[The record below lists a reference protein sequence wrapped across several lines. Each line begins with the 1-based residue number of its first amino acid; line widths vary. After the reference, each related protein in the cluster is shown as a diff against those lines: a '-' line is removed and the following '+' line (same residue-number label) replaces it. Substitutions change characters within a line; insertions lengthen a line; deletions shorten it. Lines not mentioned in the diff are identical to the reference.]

1 MYPHNPRKRRLRIWK
16 KDLRPISLTACLKVA
31 EDCVVHDYIKPAV
44 IKVLDPNQYG
54 AVPHSS
60 TTQAL
65 IHMVHSWAQ
74 ATDGNSATIRTV
86 LFDYRKAFDLIDH
99 RILVDNL
106 YKLVLPTRKIN
117 WMIDFLSRRSQRI
130 KLAEGCYSKWGSVP
144 SGVPQGSKL
153 GPWLFLILINDLSL
167 QSWSD
172 YAKINFA
179 RHVHDTDTHRPRPRS
194 VLILLVSCLN
204 LEKWIFKYYVRS
216 GFVSSLFFASL
227 LNIA

>member
-1 MYPHNPRKRRLRIWK
+1 M
-16 KDLRPISLTACLKVA
+16 
-31 EDCVVHDYIKPAV
+31 KPAV
-44 IKVLDPNQYG
+44 LKVLDPNQYG

-60 TTQAL
+60 ITQAL

-74 ATDGNSATIRTV
+74 ATDGNSATIRAV

-106 YKLVLPTRKIN
+106 YKLVLPTRIIN

-167 QSWSD
+167 HG
-172 YAKINFA
+172 NFKA
-179 RHVHDTDTHRPRPRS
+179 QLWAGR
-194 VLILLVSCLN
+194 
-204 LEKWIFKYYVRS
+204 
-216 GFVSSLFFASL
+216 
-227 LNIA
+227 